1 MSYQSNLSRATF
13 DPNLSQLITST
24 LSNLVTTKN
33 RKPMEKK
40 MTPLEIIVFFEDT
53 SKDYENFMFYCNLT
67 FSL

>member
-53 SKDYENFMFYCNLT
+53 MKDYENFMFYCNLT

>member
-1 MSYQSNLSRATF
+1 MSYQSNLSKATF
-13 DPNLSQLITST
+13 DSNLSQLITST

-33 RKPMEKK
+33 RKSMEKK
-40 MTPLEIIVFFEDT
+40 MTPLEIIVFFEDA